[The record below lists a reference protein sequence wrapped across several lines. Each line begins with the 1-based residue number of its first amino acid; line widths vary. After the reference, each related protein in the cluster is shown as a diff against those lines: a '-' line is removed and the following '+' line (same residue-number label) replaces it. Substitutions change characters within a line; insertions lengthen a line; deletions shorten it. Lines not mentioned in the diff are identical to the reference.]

1 MRRAACALLL
11 LGLGAL
17 FATLLTF
24 FVVPAT
30 YLAFDR
36 ARVRVAA
43 WLGRAPERA
52 VTQ

>member
-11 LGLGAL
+11 LGLGL
-17 FATLLTF
+17 FATLLMF

-36 ARVRVAA
+36 AQERIAA
-43 WLGRAPERA
+43 WLGRRPKRA
-52 VTQ
+52 VTR